1 MTATETAW
9 WRSLHGDDIRLNT
22 QGDPPY
28 DAGRVADLI
37 RLRLRDPGSVLDLGC
52 GTGRLAAVYQ
62 RQTQA
67 KVVGFDPSPQ
77 ILAAA
82 RQHAPQVSFTD
93 RLPDGPFGGAY
104 CVTVFQHLPHEAC
117 ARYVAEVLAR
127 LSPGGGLVFQYVEG
141 TEEAFLSHQAAESQ
155 VRAWCTGHDVIVEP
169 DPEFSEWRWVTVR

>member
-1 MTATETAW
+1 MTDVAW
-9 WRSLHGDDIRLNT
+9 WAGLSGDDIHLNT

-37 RLRLRDPGSVLDLGC
+37 SLRLGDPGAVLDLGS

-77 ILAAA
+77 ILAIA
-82 RQHAPQVSFTD
+82 REHAPEVVFTD

-104 CVTVFQHLPHEAC
+104 AVTVFQHLDHDTC
-117 ARYVAEVLAR
+117 ARYVSDVMGR
-127 LSPGGGLVFQYVEG
+127 LTPGGRFCFQYVEG
-141 TEEAFLSHQAAESQ
+141 TEDTFLSHQADEAAVRSWCAGYDVTVES
-155 VRAWCTGHDVIVEP
+155 
-169 DPEFSEWRWVTVR
+169 DPEFGEWRWVTVQ